1 MSVGGDDIHLHR
13 DILAGSGD
21 CAVYG
26 VFYTSAAGYFHARY
40 RNAPDIVGADYP
52 AQFLSIVGVVQLGAA
67 DEGNSAFDVPA
78 VEISVGVGGAVGGD
92 KQVAAPEIG
101 SLHSRKLDL
110 NRDRKSTRLNSSH
123 NA

>member
-67 DEGNSAFDVPA
+67 DEGNMAAHELLMDVR
-78 VEISVGVGGAVGGD
+78 VGVGGAVGGNQEPCAV
-92 KQVAAPEIG
+92 KIRGVYP
-101 SLHSRKLDL
+101 
-110 NRDRKSTRLNSSH
+110 DRFQ
-123 NA
+123 